1 MAETNAKE
9 AHKAASSF
17 APYFVT
23 TLSTTLPSDTG
34 TAILELT
41 KAHLALC
48 TEKYTQNQKDND
60 LIYNAR
66 VPTEETLPV
75 VDKISA
81 VTPIPIQEVYGTPE
95 VQKTIGPDLFG
106 KLIPLSVHESA
117 SVYSEEKAKLV
128 RAEVEKADIAQGELK
143 VMLESLGVKAGLRR
157 FKEIVEGQ
165 VDDGVPSPVISW
177 KDEVARKEAEQP
189 VDKQL
194 SELDRL
200 KVGVGKE
207 LDGISEELGVESR
220 ECEMMRVKFD
230 HRWTME
236 PSGGPSKD
244 IRTDLKNLKSSLDA
258 ASESDKQVYTLWG
271 GTKGD
276 VTILMN
282 IGQLETLFAGVVKG
296 GAAGGDLLDVDNDA
310 DDAERTAMTTLVD
323 KIEERLS
330 KINKIAWE
338 RGEVL
343 KDLKEKVSC
352 YHFIIILILIINR
365 CKMTTYRIFYY

>member
-1 MAETNAKE
+1 
-9 AHKAASSF
+9 
-17 APYFVT
+17 
-23 TLSTTLPSDTG
+23 
-34 TAILELT
+34 
-41 KAHLALC
+41 
-48 TEKYTQNQKDND
+48 
-60 LIYNAR
+60 
-66 VPTEETLPV
+66 
-75 VDKISA
+75 
-81 VTPIPIQEVYGTPE
+81 
-95 VQKTIGPDLFG
+95 
-106 KLIPLSVHESA
+106 
-117 SVYSEEKAKLV
+117 
-128 RAEVEKADIAQGELK
+128 
-143 VMLESLGVKAGLRR
+143 
-157 FKEIVEGQ
+157 
-165 VDDGVPSPVISW
+165 
-177 KDEVARKEAEQP
+177 
-189 VDKQL
+189 
-194 SELDRL
+194 
-200 KVGVGKE
+200 VGKE

-230 HRWTME
+230 HRWMME

-352 YHFIIILILIINR
+352 YHFIIFLTLIINR